1 VSKALLGERSALLAQ
16 QLSTLFE
23 LMLRFRALADRVF
36 EAARDAAAQASLA
49 SLIGDEQR
57 AATAAA
63 AAGLV
68 PDAAAQLDTLAGD
81 YATLLEGFLNL
92 LPVQRH
98 VDLRSLLFKM
108 DFSEFYSRGTR

>member
-1 VSKALLGERSALLAQ
+1 MSKALLGERSALLAQ

-23 LMLRFRALADRVF
+23 LMLRFRALADRIF

-49 SLIGDEQR
+49 SLIGDGERSAQH
-57 AATAAA
+57 TAAA
-63 AAGLV
+63 LV
-68 PDAAAQLDTLAGD
+68 PDAAQQLDTLAGD
-81 YATLLEGFLNL
+81 YSTLLEGFLNL

-108 DFSEFYSRGTR
+108 DFSEYYSRGSR

>member
-1 VSKALLGERSALLAQ
+1 MSKALLGERSALLAQ

-49 SLIGDEQR
+49 SLIGDAER
-57 AATAAA
+57 AQTASAAA
-63 AAGLV
+63 SLV
-68 PDAAAQLDTLAGD
+68 PDVAQQLDTLAGD
-81 YATLLEGFLNL
+81 YSTLLEGFLNL

-108 DFSEFYSRGTR
+108 DFSEFYSRRN